1 MLVSVM
7 SCTGWL
13 TNDYLRDLPRM
24 VTGLQ
29 EANHEMVAQIKELQE
44 KNNATMAKMKEEH
57 DATEKKMKELQD
69 ENRAW
74 TQEVGDLLK
83 EANGTT
89 RKATAMQSELAK
101 LQVKTLMNII
111 INSITF
117 S

>member
-1 MLVSVM
+1 M

-29 EANHEMVAQIKELQE
+29 EENSEMVAQIKELQE
-44 KNNATMAKMKEEH
+44 KNNATMAKMKE
-57 DATEKKMKELQD
+57 LQE
-69 ENRAW
+69 ENRALM
-74 TQEVGDLLK
+74 QEVGNLLN

-101 LQVKTLMNII
+101 LQVKTIMNIV